1 VRYFPRLVLLGAVI
15 GGLAWWSPWQGLV
28 DAMRVADGYRMY
40 RGDDYRLAYPENW
53 QTRAGTNREGY
64 DYVEFNGPATPEG
77 AYSGQVRVIRQ
88 DGWNRRLRDKLT
100 QFQAAATV
108 QHYRIVRSRPV
119 TVKGAVEAHRF
130 EVVRKIK
137 ALSGA
142 SVSMRGSETFAVSED
157 GVLLTITAEAPEKE
171 RTQEQLPRVLDTVK
185 INGRNWFARHG
196 WDPRSWFDLF

>member
-1 VRYFPRLVLLGAVI
+1 MRYFPRLFLLGAVL
-15 GGLAWWSPWQGLV
+15 GGLVWWSPWQGLV
-28 DAMRVADGYRMY
+28 DAMSVADGYRIY

-53 QTRAGTNREGY
+53 QIRTGTNAEGH

-88 DGWNRRLRDKLT
+88 DGWNHRLQDKLT
-100 QFQAAATV
+100 QFQTAAAV
-108 QHYRIVRSRPV
+108 QHYQIVGSRTV
-119 TVKGAVEAHRF
+119 TIEGAAEAHRF

-157 GVLLTITAEAPEKE
+157 GVLLAITAEAPEKQQ
-171 RTQEQLPRVLDTVK
+171 TQEQLPRVLDTVK
-185 INGRNWFARHG
+185 ISGKNRFAEQG
-196 WDPRSWFDLF
+196 WDPRNWFDLF